1 MDRFL
6 ILAQVSE
13 TTLGLKNEWW
23 MAIAVIIG
31 VMVFIAI
38 AFTKFYQKPGPEEAI
53 VKTGLGGLAA
63 RTGSGMVVIPLLQES
78 QRMDLSVKRI
88 EIAREGEDG
97 LICQD
102 NIRAD
107 IRVAFYVRVNNAD
120 ADIKQVAEMIS
131 PHRASEIDQLREL
144 FEAKFSEALKTVG
157 KQFEF
162 VSLYTDRDNFRD
174 EIINVIGTDLNGYRL
189 DNCHIDYLEQTPLE
203 SLNPTN
209 ILDAE
214 GIRKITELTTQ
225 ENMKRNHF
233 SVEEAK
239 VIKQQNVERD
249 EALFEL
255 ERQRVDAE
263 EKQKREI
270 AEITARNQAAAAQVQ
285 EEERQRA
292 ESARIVAEEQIQVAE
307 QNKDRQIIVAL
318 RNKERTDQVEIERV
332 EKDRMLEVTERQRV
346 VGLADIEKDKAIEI
360 EKRNIQEVIRERV
373 MVERG
378 VVEEQENIKNTHEI
392 MTADRAKTVAVTL
405 AEKDAQEALVK
416 QVKAAEAEKQSAEFG
431 AQQIVIEADAQ
442 RDAAEREMQ
451 ATKMLAEAKTADQ
464 AAPGLA
470 EAQVTHAKADALEK
484 EGSAE
489 ATVIQKKGEAEAVV
503 IDQTGTAEATIVQR
517 KAVAVAK
524 GDEAK
529 AVATEKVGTAEAS
542 VMGLKYNAEATGIKE
557 KAESMKLFHDAG
569 KEHEEFKLQLNKD
582 KDIEIA
588 AIEAQQ
594 NIAESQ
600 AEIVGEALRN
610 STIDIVGGETTFFDK
625 IVDSIKAG
633 KSVDRLV
640 DNSSVLTDVKNTFF
654 NGDNQYFT
662 SQLQQF
668 AGQFGISFEDVKD
681 LSVAALIGRMITMTD
696 SDDDKSRLEDLLR
709 VFRGAGVAG
718 QKVASL
724 GLASNPAGGAETK

>member
-1 MDRFL
+1 
-6 ILAQVSE
+6 
-13 TTLGLKNEWW
+13 
-23 MAIAVIIG
+23 
-31 VMVFIAI
+31 
-38 AFTKFYQKPGPEEAI
+38 
-53 VKTGLGGLAA
+53 
-63 RTGSGMVVIPLLQES
+63 
-78 QRMDLSVKRI
+78 
-88 EIAREGEDG
+88 
-97 LICQD
+97 
-102 NIRAD
+102 
-107 IRVAFYVRVNNAD
+107 
-120 ADIKQVAEMIS
+120 
-131 PHRASEIDQLREL
+131 
-144 FEAKFSEALKTVG
+144 
-157 KQFEF
+157 
-162 VSLYTDRDNFRD
+162 
-174 EIINVIGTDLNGYRL
+174 
-189 DNCHIDYLEQTPLE
+189 
-203 SLNPTN
+203 
-209 ILDAE
+209 
-214 GIRKITELTTQ
+214 
-225 ENMKRNHF
+225 
-233 SVEEAK
+233 
-239 VIKQQNVERD
+239 
-249 EALFEL
+249 
-255 ERQRVDAE
+255 
-263 EKQKREI
+263 
-270 AEITARNQAAAAQVQ
+270 
-285 EEERQRA
+285 
-292 ESARIVAEEQIQVAE
+292 
-307 QNKDRQIIVAL
+307 
-318 RNKERTDQVEIERV
+318 
-332 EKDRMLEVTERQRV
+332 
-346 VGLADIEKDKAIEI
+346 ADIEKDKAIEI

-392 MTADRAKTVAVTL
+392 MTADRAKTVAITL

-416 QVKAAEAEKQSAEFG
+416 QVKSAEAEKQSAEFG

-451 ATKMLAEAKTADQ
+451 AIKMLAEAKTADQ

-588 AIEAQQ
+588 AIDAQQ
-594 NIAESQ
+594 NIAEAQ

-724 GLASNPAGGAETK
+724 GLVNNHADGATK

>member
-1 MDRFL
+1 M
-6 ILAQVSE
+6 
-13 TTLGLKNEWW
+13 
-23 MAIAVIIG
+23 
-31 VMVFIAI
+31 
-38 AFTKFYQKPGPEEAI
+38 
-53 VKTGLGGLAA
+53 
-63 RTGSGMVVIPLLQES
+63 
-78 QRMDLSVKRI
+78 
-88 EIAREGEDG
+88 
-97 LICQD
+97 
-102 NIRAD
+102 
-107 IRVAFYVRVNNAD
+107 
-120 ADIKQVAEMIS
+120 
-131 PHRASEIDQLREL
+131 
-144 FEAKFSEALKTVG
+144 
-157 KQFEF
+157 
-162 VSLYTDRDNFRD
+162 
-174 EIINVIGTDLNGYRL
+174 IGTDLNGYRL

-203 SLNPTN
+203 SLNPQN

-214 GIRKITELTTQ
+214 GIKKITELTTQ
-225 ENMKRNHF
+225 ENMKRNSF
-233 SVEEAK
+233 AVEESK
-239 VIKQQNVERD
+239 VIKQQNVDRD
-249 EALFEL
+249 QALYEL

-332 EKDRMLEVTERQRV
+332 EKDRMLEVTERERV

-378 VVEEQENIKNTHEI
+378 VVEEQENIKNTQEI
-392 MTADRAKTVAVTL
+392 MTADRAKTVAVTM
-405 AEKDAQEALVK
+405 AEKDAQEALVI

-431 AQQIVIEADAQ
+431 AQQVVIEADAQ

-464 AAPGLA
+464 AAEGLA
-470 EAQVTHAKADALEK
+470 EAQVTMAKADALEK

-489 ATVIQKKGEAEAVV
+489 ASVIQRKGEAEAVV
-503 IDQTGTAEATIVQR
+503 IDQTGSAEATIVQK
-517 KAVAVAK
+517 KAVAEAK
-524 GDEAK
+524 GDEAM

-542 VMGLKYNAEATGIKE
+542 VMGLKFNAEATGIKE
-557 KAESMKLFHDAG
+557 KAESMKLFHAAG

-588 AIEAQQ
+588 AIDAQQ
-594 NIAESQ
+594 NIAEAQ
-600 AEIVGEALRN
+600 AEIVGEALKN

-633 KSVDRLV
+633 KSVDRFV
-640 DNSSVLTDVKNTFF
+640 GNSDVLTDVKNTFF
-654 NGDNQYFT
+654 NGDNEYFAA
-662 SQLQQF
+662 QLRQF
-668 AGQFGISFEDVKD
+668 TGQFGVSFEDVKD
-681 LSVAALIGRMITMTD
+681 LSVAALVGRLITMAD
-696 SDDDKSRLEDLLR
+696 NEDDKSRLEDLLR
-709 VFRGAGVAG
+709 VFRGAGVAS

-724 GLASNPAGGAETK
+724 GLTDGKQAK

>member
-13 TTLGLKNEWW
+13 TTTLGLKNDWW
-23 MAIAVIIG
+23 LVLAVIIG
-31 VMVFIAI
+31 FIVFVAI

-53 VKTGLGGLAA
+53 VKTGLFGLKVQ
-63 RTGSGMVVIPLLQES
+63 TGNGMIVIPLLQEA

-131 PHRASEIDQLREL
+131 PHRASEIVQLREL

-157 KQFEF
+157 KQFDF
-162 VSLYTDRDNFRD
+162 VNLYTDRDNFRD

-332 EKDRMLEVTERQRV
+332 EKDRMLEVTERERV

-451 ATKMLAEAKTADQ
+451 AIKMLAEAKTADQ

-542 VMGLKYNAEATGIKE
+542 VMGLKFNAEATGIKE

-588 AIEAQQ
+588 AIDAQQ
-594 NIAESQ
+594 NIAEAQ

-633 KSVDRLV
+633 KSVDRFV
-640 DNSSVLTDVKNTFF
+640 DNSAVLTDVKNTFF

-662 SQLQQF
+662 TQLQQF

-724 GLASNPAGGAETK
+724 GLVSNQADGATK